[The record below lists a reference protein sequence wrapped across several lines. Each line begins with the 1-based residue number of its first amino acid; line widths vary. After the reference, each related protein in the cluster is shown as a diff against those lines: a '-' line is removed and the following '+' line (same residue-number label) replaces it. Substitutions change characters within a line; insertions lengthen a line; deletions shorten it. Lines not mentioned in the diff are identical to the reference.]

1 MQNIGKVKQ
10 YFMGA
15 TPVILLW
22 VLATISQDEV
32 LVTPIYD
39 TLEATTF
46 KNFDV
51 VLYPIIPLISLGVI
65 LIWNFSSAIIG
76 KKYDLNQ
83 MYYATLV
90 SSIVPTVTFLLSFM
104 FSDDSNILA
113 WMFWLTIGLI
123 LIPFGCL
130 ANYCFEG
137 ASDFFFWYLNVD
149 SYPEIFALILVAVT
163 PVSLVFFKKC
173 KSKTAVVSEESG
185 IKN

>member
-90 SSIVPTVTFLLSFM
+90 SSIVPTVTFLFSFM

-137 ASDFFFWYLNVD
+137 VGDFFFCYLNVD
-149 SYPEIFALILVAVT
+149 FYPEIFAVIAFVVMLI
-163 PVSLVFFKKC
+163 SLVVFKNGNK
-173 KSKTAVVSEESG
+173 KLSEIGE
-185 IKN
+185 

>member
-51 VLYPIIPLISLGVI
+51 VLYPIIPLISLGVM
-65 LIWNFSSAIIG
+65 LIWLFSSAIIG
-76 KKYDLNQ
+76 KKYDLKY
-83 MYYATLV
+83 MYYATLISAV
-90 SSIVPTVTFLLSFM
+90 VPTATFLFGFM

-137 ASDFFFWYLNVD
+137 VSDFFFCYLNVD
-149 SYPEIFALILVAVT
+149 SYPEIFAVIVFVVMLI
-163 PVSLVFFKKC
+163 SLVVFKNGNK
-173 KSKTAVVSEESG
+173 KLSEIGE
-185 IKN
+185 

>member
-1 MQNIGKVKQ
+1 MKTTGKIKQCFIGA
-10 YFMGA
+10 M
-15 TPVILLW
+15 PIILLW
-22 VLATISQDEV
+22 VLATVSQDEV

-51 VLYPIIPLISLGVI
+51 VLYPIIPSISLGVI

-76 KKYDLNQ
+76 KKYDLKY
-83 MYYATLV
+83 MYYASLISAV
-90 SSIVPTVTFLLSFM
+90 VPTATFLFGFM

-123 LIPFGCL
+123 LLPFGCL

-137 ASDFFFWYLNVD
+137 ASDFSFCYLNVD
-149 SYPEIFALILVAVT
+149 SYSEIFAVIAFVVMLI
-163 PVSLVFFKKC
+163 SLVVFKNVKA
-173 KSKTAVVSEESG
+173 KLSVVSG
-185 IKN
+185 

>member
-1 MQNIGKVKQ
+1 MKTIGKVKQ
-10 YFMGA
+10 CFIGA
-15 TPVILLW
+15 IPVILLW
-22 VLATISQDEV
+22 VLAAVSQDEV

-51 VLYPIIPLISLGVI
+51 VLYPIIPLISLGVM
-65 LIWNFSSAIIG
+65 LIWLFSSAIIG
-76 KKYDLNQ
+76 KKYDLKY
-83 MYYATLV
+83 MYYATLISAV
-90 SSIVPTVTFLLSFM
+90 VPTATFLFGFM
-104 FSDDSNILA
+104 SSDDSNILA

-137 ASDFFFWYLNVD
+137 ASDFFFCYLNVD
-149 SYPEIFALILVAVT
+149 SYPEIFALITSVIMLI
-163 PVSLVFFKKC
+163 SLVFLKKC
-173 KSKTAVVSEESG
+173 KSKTAVVSEETG